1 VFPRRPSL
9 KLWILCA
16 LLLSAVLA
24 PRPAPAAPERLV
36 PQLDDAPFGLNT
48 HIATRYPDL
57 ASMNVPADI
66 VAQSGAGWVREDI
79 HWFRVQPDPAT
90 WDWSYTDQAIR
101 ELLARN
107 IKIVAVLG
115 HPPGWA
121 TPYSGDTP
129 DGFSFYAPE
138 PRQFAAFAS
147 AAAQRYGRYIHH
159 WEIWNE
165 PDNPLF
171 WKPTPDPAAYAT
183 LLKLASAA
191 IHRAD
196 RNAQVLLGGVNPF
209 NTEFLRGVAATGAW
223 DSFEILAIHPY
234 VDPATPEDGNLIA
247 AADGVWTLTTQLG
260 AKPIWVTEI
269 GWASGQS
276 DHDSIGVSDEQIQA
290 NNLVRGLLLLWRAGV
305 ERIFWYTLKDDPGNP
320 YGLVDLG
327 TGSADYSRL
336 KPAFH
341 AFQTLNHQLAG
352 AEFIALHDPFTRATV
367 LNFETPGGWLRP
379 SQPNGRISSTTATA
393 HGGERATR
401 LDYRFTTQ
409 ENDYIV
415 FQCAQRV
422 ALPGQPYAIGLWVYG
437 DGSGGSV
444 KIWLRDAT
452 GETLQFT
459 LGTVGPPGWRLLQ
472 VPVGVRVG
480 QGDRLTPDGDGRLD
494 FPVRLDAIVLDDAP
508 DSFMGN
514 GTIYFDDLIAIS
526 GPEAYD
532 LELRRGETK
541 LDILWASGS
550 IGATLSSTGARARVI
565 DRDGSRSTTPV
576 TNGKIELSLGP
587 APIYVVHSR

>member
-1 VFPRRPSL
+1 
-9 KLWILCA
+9 

-36 PQLDDAPFGLNT
+36 PPLDDAPFGLNT
-48 HIATRYPDL
+48 HIATRYPDR
-57 ASMNVPADI
+57 ASMSVPADI

-79 HWFRVQPDPAT
+79 HWFRVQPDPTT
-90 WDWSYTDQAIR
+90 WDWSYTDQAVR

-121 TPYSGDTP
+121 TPYAGDTP
-129 DGFSFYAPE
+129 AEFSFYAPE

-165 PDNPLF
+165 PDNQLF

-183 LLKLASAA
+183 LLKLASTA

-209 NTEFLRGVAATGAW
+209 NTEFLRGVAAAGAW

-234 VDPATPEDGNLIA
+234 VDPLTPEDGNLVA

-269 GWASGQS
+269 GWASGSS
-276 DHDSIGVSDEQIQA
+276 DHDSVGVSDEQTQA
-290 NNLVRGLLLLWRAGV
+290 NNLVRGLLLLWRAGA

-320 YGLVDLG
+320 YGLVALG
-327 TGSADYSRL
+327 TGNSDYSRL

-341 AFQTLNHQLAG
+341 AFQTLNRQLAN
-352 AEFIALHDPFTRATV
+352 AEFIALHDPFTRTTAFD
-367 LNFETPGGWLRP
+367 FETPGGWMRA
-379 SQPNGRISSTTATA
+379 SQPNGRLSTTTVTA
-393 HGGERATR
+393 HNGERAAR
-401 LDYRFTTQ
+401 LGYSFTNTS
-409 ENDYIV
+409 NDYIV
-415 FQCAQRV
+415 FQRAQRV
-422 ALPGQPYAIGLWVYG
+422 ALSGQPYAIGLWVYG

-444 KIWLRDAT
+444 KVWLRDAT
-452 GETLQFT
+452 GEALQFA

-472 VPVGVRVG
+472 APIGVQVGP
-480 QGDRLTPDGDGRLD
+480 GDRLTPGGDGRLD
-494 FPVRLDAIVLDDAP
+494 FPARLDAIVLDDAP
-508 DSFMGN
+508 DSFVGD
-514 GTIYFDDLIAIS
+514 GTIYVDDLIAIS

-532 LELRRGETK
+532 LELRRGDTK
-541 LDILWASGS
+541 LDVLWASGP
-550 IGATLSSTGARARVI
+550 IGAALSSSGERARVFE
-565 DRDGSRSTTPV
+565 RDGSRSFTPV
-576 TNGKIELSLGP
+576 TNGRIELNLGP
-587 APIYVVHSR
+587 APIYVVHSP